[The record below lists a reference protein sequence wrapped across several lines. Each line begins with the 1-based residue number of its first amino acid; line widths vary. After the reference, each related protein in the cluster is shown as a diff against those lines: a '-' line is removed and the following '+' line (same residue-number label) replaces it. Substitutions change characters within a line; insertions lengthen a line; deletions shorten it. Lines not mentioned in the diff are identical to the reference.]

1 MDPPPVEIPRTST
14 GSSARSLL
22 SRSTFSLSRKSNGD
36 GEREPKGPLGLTT
49 LYVPSADQ
57 GPPVA
62 DLIFVHGLNG
72 GSHSTWSRGGIPERF
87 WPREWLPEDDAFKD
101 VRIHTFGYPSAVTRE
116 SIINI
121 ADIARSLLAAIKDS
135 PLMNK
140 GKQVRF
146 SFLAL
151 AHKQFRFRTLVSPW
165 FTRMT
170 DLLSSLG

>member
-1 MDPPPVEIPRTST
+1 MDPSPGEVARTNT
-14 GSSARSLL
+14 GSSARSFLL
-22 SRSTFSLSRKSNGD
+22 SRSSFSLRKGNGD

-49 LYVPSADQ
+49 LYVPPADHGQ
-57 GPPVA
+57 PVA

-101 VRIHTFGYPSAVTRE
+101 VRVHTFGYPSAVTRE

-140 GKQVRF
+140 GRQVRSVSRSRASQVLF
-146 SFLAL
+146 PLA
-151 AHKQFRFRTLVSPW
+151 
-165 FTRMT
+165 
-170 DLLSSLG
+170 D